1 VPVVFDTKD
10 GVLVLEY
17 LLKKNKILKG
27 FQIFDDTA
35 LVTDKFIEVQSERI
49 INTLDTKVKKVL
61 LLLMSSIIYFFI
73 AIHHKN

>member
-17 LLKKNKILKG
+17 LLKKNKISKC

-35 LVTDKFIEVQSERI
+35 LVTNKFIEVQSERI

-61 LLLMSSIIYFFI
+61 LTFSVVYIIFL
-73 AIHHKN
+73 